1 MGGFTLKR
9 KFLISLLTVALALS
23 SSLVLGTSYAETN
36 KEKLEK
42 KKEDLEKIRSDKKEK
57 GKELSK
63 TNKERKELEEE
74 IEEIQE
80 ELEEYTKKLDK
91 QGQELVKQEKI
102 LEEKEE
108 KFKSTIRRLYEQGEF
123 GYMMQILSAESFSEF
138 LRRFES
144 LRIII
149 NQDNNII
156 KNYRK
161 EVEKTEKQKVDL
173 EKIIKEREPKLKTA
187 EEKMDKLENRL
198 KSLRNDFEELE
209 EKEALTEKEMREI
222 RALLSQGSGS
232 YSGKYHRPTT
242 PGLVYWNYWQWRG
255 SYNHKGVD
263 IPRPIGSPIYAMAS
277 GKVVKAGPSS
287 GFGNLIII
295 DHGNGLS
302 SWYGHMYSSGV
313 LVSTGQYVKG
323 GQRIGSVGN
332 AGQSTGPHLHI
343 EVHKNGSTQNPKN
356 YIGKFY

>member
-1 MGGFTLKR
+1 M
-9 KFLISLLTVALALS
+9 ICLLTVVLALS
-23 SSLVLGTSYAETN
+23 PTLAGTSYAETN

-42 KKEDLEKIRSDKKEK
+42 KKEDLEKIRTDKKEK
-57 GKELSK
+57 GKELNK
-63 TNKERKELEEE
+63 TSKERKELREE
-74 IEEIQE
+74 IAEIE
-80 ELEEYTKKLDK
+80 KELDEYTDKLDK
-91 QGQELVKQEKI
+91 QGQELVKQEKL
-102 LEEKEE
+102 LEEKEN
-108 KFKSTIRRLYEQGEF
+108 KFKSTVRRLYEQGEF
-123 GYMMQILSAESFSEF
+123 GYMMQILSAGSFSEF
-138 LRRFES
+138 LRRFEG

-161 EVEKTEKQKVDL
+161 EVEKTEKQKAEL
-173 EKIIKEREPKLKTA
+173 EKSIEARKPKLVEA
-187 EEKMDKLENRL
+187 QEKMSKLDSRL

-209 EKEALTEKEMREI
+209 EKEALTEKEMKQLRS
-222 RALLSQGSGS
+222 LLSQGSGS

-255 SYNHKGVD
+255 TYHHKGVD
-263 IPRPIGSPIYAMAS
+263 IPRPVGSPIYAMAS

-313 LVSTGQYVKG
+313 HVSTGQYVSG

-356 YIGKFY
+356 YIGRFY